1 MPDTQ
6 SASAQDE
13 PSFLT
18 VTLADLP
25 ADIQL
30 RLPTD
35 NAPSAIARLALG
47 VLLLSASILWWLLD
61 DASALQIGN
70 PMMANLLALVGVLLG
85 SASFIS
91 GRSAM
96 QQRQQ
101 WRQQALE
108 QQLDQRVVISEQEI
122 PEGFDLVF
130 SQLSASRFRVSLEPI
145 N

>member
-1 MPDTQ
+1 MPDPQ

-13 PSFLT
+13 PLPQT

-30 RLPTD
+30 VLPID
-35 NAPSAIARLALG
+35 NAPSAIARLAFG

-70 PMMANLLALVGVLLG
+70 PMVANLLALVGVLLG
-85 SASFIS
+85 GASFIS

-96 QQRQQ
+96 LQRQQ
-101 WRQQALE
+101 RRQQALE

>member
-1 MPDTQ
+1 MPDPQ

-13 PSFLT
+13 PLPQT

-30 RLPTD
+30 VLPID
-35 NAPSAIARLALG
+35 NAPSAIARLAFG

-70 PMMANLLALVGVLLG
+70 PMVANLLALVGVLLG
-85 SASFIS
+85 GASFIS

-101 WRQQALE
+101 RRQQALE
-108 QQLDQRVVISEQEI
+108 QQLDQRVVISEQDI

>member
-1 MPDTQ
+1 MPDPQ

-13 PSFLT
+13 PLPQT

-30 RLPTD
+30 VLPID

-70 PMMANLLALVGVLLG
+70 PMVANLLALVGVLLG
-85 SASFIS
+85 GASFIS

-101 WRQQALE
+101 RRQQALE